1 LSGNK
6 EIGLRM
12 SANSAINIKKS
23 DIEIEFYRSSGPGG
37 QHKNKTATAVRIRHI
52 PTGIVAQAS
61 ERRSQHLN
69 KEVAME
75 RLKKA
80 IAKLY
85 YKPKKRIQT
94 KISISQKK
102 KRLDEKKKIAI
113 KKTLRKIREEG

>member
-1 LSGNK
+1 MK
-6 EIGLRM
+6 KIGLRM
-12 SANSAINIKKS
+12 SANSAINIKTS

-69 KEVAME
+69 REIAME

-80 IAKLY
+80 IAKMLF
-85 YKPKKRIQT
+85 KPKKRIPV
-94 KISISQKK
+94 KVSESQKI
-102 KRLDEKKKIAI
+102 KRLEEKKKVAR
-113 KKTLRKIREEG
+113 KKTLRKVAEEG

>member
-1 LSGNK
+1 ME

-12 SANSAINIKKS
+12 SVNSAINIRKS

-69 KEVAME
+69 REMAME
-75 RLKKA
+75 RLKRA

-85 YKPKKRIQT
+85 YKPKKRIPT
-94 KISISQKK
+94 KLSQSQKL
-102 KRLDEKKKIAI
+102 KRLEEKKKIAR
-113 KKTLRKIREEG
+113 KKTLRKVREEG

>member
-1 LSGNK
+1 
-6 EIGLRM
+6 M

-52 PTGIVAQAS
+52 PTGIIAQAS

-69 KEVAME
+69 REIAME
-75 RLKKA
+75 RLKRA

-85 YKPKKRIQT
+85 YKPKKRIPT
-94 KISISQKK
+94 KLSQSQKLKRLEQKK
-102 KRLDEKKKIAI
+102 KTAR
-113 KKTLRKIREEG
+113 KKTLRKVGEEG

>member
-1 LSGNK
+1 
-6 EIGLRM
+6 M
-12 SANSAINIKKS
+12 STNSAINIKKS